1 LPGAVRICLGFSGVE
16 SGGGRMTCI
25 KWRSEYEPYVPRR
38 SSRGVLPKNA
48 FMGVAVAC
56 VAFAGAWLLCT
67 FLPWV
72 GGDRAEAMQEAPATR
87 SDPAASLFDS
97 RFYLGSTSASLSP
110 SVAPHWY
117 NSASLAAL
125 PQPVPITQDRAA
137 PEQGRE
143 LALHT
148 PAPHSADLRRQ
159 ARPSRDDTGQQ
170 TQAVASAAAEPS
182 IFERIFGKHFPSIFE
197 KLYGP
202 VPAKVTL
209 AYAAPEAG
217 VVDTGP
223 PINPAGRYDRQT
235 AVYDIS
241 ARVVYMPDGTKLEAH
256 SGYGDR
262 LDDPVSAPVR
272 SRGVTPPNMYDLQMR
287 EAPFHGVRA
296 IRLIPEDQAK
306 VFGRSGL
313 LAHTFMLGPNGDS
326 NGCVSFR
333 DYEAFLRAYTNHEI
347 TKLAVVTSVD

>member
-1 LPGAVRICLGFSGVE
+1 
-16 SGGGRMTCI
+16 MTCI
-25 KWRSEYEPYVPRR
+25 EWRDEYEPYSPRQL
-38 SSRGVLPKNA
+38 SRGVQPQNA
-48 FMGVAVAC
+48 FVGVAFTC
-56 VAFAGAWLLCT
+56 IAFASAWLLGT
-67 FLPWV
+67 FLPWA
-72 GGDRAEAMQEAPATR
+72 GGDKAEAMQEALAAR
-87 SDPAASLFDS
+87 SDPAPSLFDA
-97 RFYLGSTSASLSP
+97 RFYLGPGSGSLSM
-110 SVAPHWY
+110 SVAPQWY
-117 NSASLAAL
+117 NPTSLAAL
-125 PQPVPITQDRAA
+125 PQPVPISIPDDRAA

-148 PAPHSADLRRQ
+148 PAAHSADLQSRRQ
-159 ARPSRDDTGQQ
+159 GKPSRDDSGQP
-170 TQAVASAAAEPS
+170 TQAVAASAPAEPS
-182 IFERIFGKHFPSIFE
+182 IFERIFGKRSPSIFE

-202 VPAKVTL
+202 PPARVTL

-217 VVDTGP
+217 VVDTGQS
-223 PINPAGRYDRQT
+223 ITPAGRYDRQT
-235 AVYDIS
+235 AVYDIT
-241 ARVVYMPDGTKLEAH
+241 AHVVYMPDGTKLEAH

-262 LDDPVSAPVR
+262 LDDPSSAPVR
-272 SRGVTPPNMYDLQMR
+272 SRGVTPPNVYDLQMR

-333 DYEAFLRAYTNHEI
+333 DYDAFLRAYANHEI